1 MQNIFFEKIAYFKKY
16 MYLCLSKQNLLLK
29 VLKTTY
35 MPSLNLFLRFLKL
48 LTKVNG
54 GGIVGLFISIY
65 SREYLMF

>member
-1 MQNIFFEKIAYFKKY
+1 

-29 VLKTTY
+29 VLKTIS
-35 MPSLNLFLRFLKL
+35 MPSLNLFSKFLKL
-48 LTKVNG
+48 LTTVNG

>member
-1 MQNIFFEKIAYFKKY
+1 

-35 MPSLNLFLRFLKL
+35 MPSLNLFLKSLKL

-54 GGIVGLFISIY
+54 RGGIVGLFISIY